1 MDFLFALFDV
11 FSGFEFGGF
20 ARARSNGFEAGASVG
35 PIGASVGPIGA
46 SVGPIG

>member
-1 MDFLFALFDV
+1 MDFLFAFFDV
-11 FSGFEFGGF
+11 FSGFEFGRF
-20 ARARSNGFEAGASVG
+20 AHARGNGFDAGASVG

>member
-1 MDFLFALFDV
+1 MAFLFAFFDV

-20 ARARSNGFEAGASVG
+20 ARSRDIDRGTGASVG